1 MRLAELRAKK
11 SRALRR
17 GLKVYREETPRKGNQ
32 RSALNISNLVCDAA
46 KRKALSGKPLQQK
59 LQTQWGL

>member
-1 MRLAELRAKK
+1 
-11 SRALRR
+11 LRR

-32 RSALNISNLVCDAA
+32 RSALNIFNLVCDAA

-59 LQTQWGL
+59 LQKQWGL